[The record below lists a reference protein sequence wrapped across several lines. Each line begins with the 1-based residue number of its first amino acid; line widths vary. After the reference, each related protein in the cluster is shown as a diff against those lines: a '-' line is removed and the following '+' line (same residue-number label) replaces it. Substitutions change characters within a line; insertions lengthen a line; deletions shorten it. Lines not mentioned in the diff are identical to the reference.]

1 MIYLD
6 NAATTRPYDEVIEE
20 IKKAQELF
28 FANPS
33 SMHAAGYEAEKKISD
48 AKSVL
53 FSAIGADVK
62 GKNGELL
69 FTSGGTESNNLAFFG
84 LLQNSLKRKPH
95 IITTKIEHPSVL
107 EPVKFLESLGAEVT
121 FVSPDEN
128 GFISPDSVLDA
139 VQDNTKIVS
148 VMLVNNETG
157 AIAPISEISKK
168 VKAKNK
174 DILIHTDCVQAF
186 GNTKID
192 VVKMGI
198 DMLSLSAH
206 KIHGPKGVGGLF
218 VAKGVNLKPFLLGGH
233 QQSNLRSG
241 TLNTSGILGFSK
253 AAEIMKKTFDEKQ
266 NLLLSLKERLIDNL
280 KGNELFSINNEGDG
294 YSPHILSLRVKNVRA
309 EVLLHALEV
318 HGICISAGS
327 ACSSNRPAPSH
338 VLEAMGY
345 SKKHI
350 EETVRISTGAF
361 NTLDDIDTF
370 CEILKKEAQALSK
383 FTRI

>member
-1 MIYLD
+1 
-6 NAATTRPYDEVIEE
+6 
-20 IKKAQELF
+20 
-28 FANPS
+28 
-33 SMHAAGYEAEKKISD
+33 
-48 AKSVL
+48 
-53 FSAIGADVK
+53 
-62 GKNGELL
+62 
-69 FTSGGTESNNLAFFG
+69 
-84 LLQNSLKRKPH
+84 
-95 IITTKIEHPSVL
+95 
-107 EPVKFLESLGAEVT
+107 
-121 FVSPDEN
+121 
-128 GFISPDSVLDA
+128 
-139 VQDNTKIVS
+139 
-148 VMLVNNETG
+148 
-157 AIAPISEISKK
+157 
-168 VKAKNK
+168 
-174 DILIHTDCVQAF
+174 
-186 GNTKID
+186 
-192 VVKMGI
+192 
-198 DMLSLSAH
+198 
-206 KIHGPKGVGGLF
+206 
-218 VAKGVNLKPFLLGGH
+218 
-233 QQSNLRSG
+233 
-241 TLNTSGILGFSK
+241 
-253 AAEIMKKTFDEKQ
+253 MKKTFDEKQ